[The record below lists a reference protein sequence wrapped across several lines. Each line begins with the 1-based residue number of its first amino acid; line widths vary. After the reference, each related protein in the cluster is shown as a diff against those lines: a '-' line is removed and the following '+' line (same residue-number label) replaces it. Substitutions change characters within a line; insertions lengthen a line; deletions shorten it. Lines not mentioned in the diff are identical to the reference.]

1 MKKGVKLEG
10 KKSVAERID
19 MMNSA
24 IASVR
29 MEGIPVDKETERELM
44 QVALGEVTDEDYRQK
59 VLDEVEKLKKEKP
72 ELFGGEI
79 A

>member
-1 MKKGVKLEG
+1 MEKL
-10 KKSVAERID
+10 KSVTERIE

-44 QVALGEVTDEDYRQK
+44 QVALGKVTGEDYRQK
-59 VLDEVEKLKKEKP
+59 VLDEIVKLKKEKP
-72 ELFGGEI
+72 ELFGGKE
-79 A
+79 